1 MRPFLEARP
10 CSRPRLAIVCV
21 SAVLIS
27 LPVAND
33 AQARPRLPGIFG
45 AMLGAMGGMVGLHH
59 RHSYARSHNPGG
71 QVTRQA
77 TAPAQTAT
85 DSEPPAPPNTATAA
99 PMGTNGPA
107 FWPQLA
113 DDAFDYIFWPSGK
126 DDRLWAYGY
135 DDIVGGALRPPSRE
149 PAPRRGA
156 RATSVAAATGGAP
169 TDCASP
175 QGGESATSLA
185 DRLEQTMQPTD
196 DQRAKLND
204 LRVAL
209 GRAFEYFD
217 HACPA
222 DRPQTPIARLD
233 AMEDRIWAGRQA
245 LLVVRAPLD
254 ALYASLSDEQKA
266 RLNGPL
272 VQATPR
278 SAGCRQSNV
287 DLVAA
292 LTGGR
297 ARQAPAPTQRPA
309 LEALQQTSAG
319 LARLL
324 ATSCP
329 AAMPATP
336 VERLDAADKRLNSML
351 YAVVTL
357 RAPLDGFYGS
367 LSDEQKQQMS
377 GAKR

>member
-1 MRPFLEARP
+1 MHP
-10 CSRPRLAIVCV
+10 PRLVIVSV
-21 SAVLIS
+21 TAVLIS

-33 AQARPRLPGIFG
+33 VQARPRLPGIFG

-59 RHSYARSHNPGG
+59 RHAYGRAHNRV
-71 QVTRQA
+71 QQA
-77 TAPAQTAT
+77 NAPAQTPADT
-85 DSEPPAPPNTATAA
+85 GPAAPPNTATAA
-99 PMGTNGPA
+99 PMGTNGPT

-135 DDIVGGALRPPSRE
+135 DDIVGGALRPPARE

-156 RATSVAAATGGAP
+156 RATSVASATGAAGAP
-169 TDCASP
+169 VECASQ
-175 QGGESATSLA
+175 QGGESAGSLA
-185 DRLEQTMQPTD
+185 DRIEQTIQPTD
-196 DQRAKLND
+196 DQRAKVND
-204 LRVAL
+204 LRTAL

-222 DRPQTPIARLD
+222 DRPQTPVARLD

-272 VQATPR
+272 VQAAPR
-278 SAGCRQSNV
+278 TAGCRPSNV

-297 ARQAPAPTQRPA
+297 WRQAPEPTQRPA
-309 LEALQQTSAG
+309 LEALEKTSAG

-324 ATSCP
+324 TTSCP

-336 VERLDAADKRLNSML
+336 IERLDAADKRLNSML

-357 RAPLDGFYGS
+357 RAPLDGFYAS

>member
-1 MRPFLEARP
+1 LV
-10 CSRPRLAIVCV
+10 SVLA
-21 SAVLIS
+21 
-27 LPVAND
+27 AND

-45 AMLGAMGGMVGLHH
+45 AMLGAVGGMVGLHH
-59 RHSYARSHNPGG
+59 RHAYARAHSRE
-71 QVTRQA
+71 RQA
-77 TAPAQTAT
+77 NAPAQTPAE
-85 DSEPPAPPNTATAA
+85 SEPQPGTTAA
-99 PMGTNGPA
+99 PMGTNGPV

-113 DDAFDYIFWPSGK
+113 DDSFDYIFWPSGK

-135 DDIVGGALRPPSRE
+135 DDIVGGALRPDNRA
-149 PAPRRGA
+149 PAPRRRTA
-156 RATSVAAATGGAP
+156 RAQAGVMADAAGGA
-169 TDCASP
+169 TSECAAQ
-175 QGGESATSLA
+175 QGGESASSVA
-185 DRLEQTMQPTD
+185 DRIEQTIQPTD
-196 DQRAKLND
+196 AQRAKLAD
-204 LRVAL
+204 LRTAL
-209 GRAFEYFD
+209 QRGIEYFD

-222 DRPQTPIARLD
+222 DRPQTPTARLD

-254 ALYASLSDEQKA
+254 AFYASLTDEQKA

-278 SAGCRQSNV
+278 GAGCRQSNV

-297 ARQAPAPTQRPA
+297 VRPAPTQRPA
-309 LEALQQTSAG
+309 LEGLQKTSTG

-329 AAMPATP
+329 SAMPGTP
-336 VERLDAADKRLNSML
+336 VERLDAADKRLNAML

-357 RAPLDGFYGS
+357 RAPLDGFYAS
-367 LSDEQKQQMS
+367 LTDEQKTQMS
-377 GAKR
+377 GARR